1 MLSFLLGKLT
11 NQFWKLKSNRGFLE
25 MIEDS
30 EKCKKMFNE
39 VDDGKWDLSDDDVDD
54 VQSNIEKE

>member
-11 NQFWKLKSNRGFLE
+11 NQFWKVKSNPGFLE

-30 EKCKKMFNE
+30 EECKKMFNE
-39 VDDGKWDLSDDDVDD
+39 VDDSKWDLSDGDVDD
-54 VQSNIEKE
+54 VQSDSEKE